1 MIGLFAISNNVIQGK
16 NFYIKVEPSQVV
28 MYENFENKNKLYRLL
43 NSVCLF
49 GVNENK
55 FLSLFELKRNKIS
68 DIRDAYHNHW
78 LYYASFS
85 PIWKKRIDDFSGK
98 IDYEKKEI
106 VFEDEEEFYNKYN
119 YEPDEQ
125 SNELKNKTI
134 PEIIPYY
141 NWDMF
146 YKMFQKNSFLS
157 IS

>member
-1 MIGLFAISNNVIQGK
+1 
-16 NFYIKVEPSQVV
+16 

-43 NSVCLF
+43 KTVCLF

-55 FLSLFELKRNKIS
+55 FLSLFELKRNKIV
-68 DIRDAYHNHW
+68 DIHDAYHNHW

-85 PIWKKRIDDFSGK
+85 PIWKMRINNFSGK
-98 IDYEKKEI
+98 IDYEKK
-106 VFEDEEEFYNKYN
+106 VVLFEDDLEEDFYNKYN

-125 SNELKNKTI
+125 CKELKNKTI
-134 PEIIPYY
+134 PEITPYY

-146 YKMFQKNSFLS
+146 YKKFQKNSFLP